1 MKITDMEKDLK
12 VYVWIGEF
20 SDLDDLLQYVDARY
34 DDDGNVSNDFWR
46 DIGID
51 WFDDDFRE
59 AALIEGEDLREEI
72 SEFSYGSSFADEVA
86 RDIEVNRKDGENG
99 IIMLYDL
106 ENSKRERGVR
116 SGRVR
121 FLGGYSYRR

>member
-1 MKITDMEKDLK
+1 MIDMGKDLK
-12 VYVWIGEF
+12 VSIWVGEF
-20 SDLDDLLQYVDARY
+20 SDLDDLLQYVDVRY
-34 DDDGNVSNDFWR
+34 DDAGNLSNDFWR

-59 AALIEGEDLREEI
+59 AALIDGRDLREEI

-86 RDIEVNRKDGENG
+86 RDIGSDRKEGGSG
-99 IIMLYDL
+99 IIMLYDFDY
-106 ENSKRERGVR
+106 SARGCGGR

-121 FLGGYSYRR
+121 FVGSYDYRK